1 MLRCSRCRHV
11 FAAPGPAK
19 AASKG
24 TRKSEAEA
32 ETLSFPFAEDEE
44 WTLSDEEEQPMLFD
58 DAPDEREKLTAPDP
72 PEQHIIPDDDDDE
85 ELEDEEEFE
94 EASGSISLRPVF
106 WFLFLVVAAYA
117 VLARALYGSAT
128 LTQQLT
134 RAFPMIGDAVLD
146 PALKTNVLLDQVE
159 GRYELSKE
167 GKQVFLVTG
176 RARNESGGSLN
187 NVQVLAKLFDREERQ
202 IGEQISFCG
211 NAVRLGL
218 IRDLNL
224 SQIAVIRGLRPS
236 RQTSI
241 KPGDTCPFVSI
252 FTTLPEPVSSFTT
265 EVAAAQRHTSG
276 LSSPPPSDSFAAD
289 DSPFGSDFGVMSIS
303 SGVLTALRKLRMP
316 RPSPSPI
323 SGSLPAPKM
332 IRTMTRM
339 TSSSP
344 IPKPNIVQPLWVYTE
359 AHRRAQG
366 CGAVAGGRSEQAGRI
381 LLSYAERSGR

>member
-11 FAAPGPAK
+11 FAAPAATKATAKEAPKLGTEPA
-19 AASKG
+19 S
-24 TRKSEAEA
+24 
-32 ETLSFPFAEDEE
+32 LSFPFAEEEE
-44 WTLSDEEEQPMLFD
+44 WILSDEPEDPLLFD
-58 DAPDEREKLTAPDP
+58 LPPAERRSRELVTPDLPD
-72 PEQHIIPDDDDDE
+72 HIIPEDEEDDE
-85 ELEDEEEFE
+85 ELDDEERE
-94 EASGSISLRPVF
+94 EASGGISLRPVF

-134 RAFPMIGDAVLD
+134 RAFPVVGDAVLD
-146 PALKTNVLLDQVE
+146 PALKTTVLLDQVE

-176 RARNESGGSLN
+176 EARNESGVSLN
-187 NVQVLAKLFDREERQ
+187 NVQVLAKVFDREDRQ

-241 KPGDTCPFVSI
+241 KPGHTCPFVSI

-265 EVAAAQRHTSG
+265 EVAAAQRH
-276 LSSPPPSDSFAAD
+276 A
-289 DSPFGSDFGVMSIS
+289 
-303 SGVLTALRKLRMP
+303 
-316 RPSPSPI
+316 
-323 SGSLPAPKM
+323 
-332 IRTMTRM
+332 
-339 TSSSP
+339 
-344 IPKPNIVQPLWVYTE
+344 
-359 AHRRAQG
+359 
-366 CGAVAGGRSEQAGRI
+366 
-381 LLSYAERSGR
+381 